1 MDSQQQQQQQ
11 ERSEVGIPP
20 YVPLASLFHSLKSF
34 FDSILSA
41 LGLSSKTGSI
51 LLLGLDNS
59 GKTTLLHRLRTGS
72 VLAHAPT
79 ERPYVES
86 FQCEGVK
93 FSGWD
98 LGGHEAVRHIWEDYL
113 CEASAVV
120 FLIDVN
126 DNERFEEA
134 RDELDAL
141 ISEGVISGV
150 PLAILLNKSDMI
162 SQWTTMKEMTEKVAV
177 EIDFAELKRMHGEDK
192 IRMWGISVLK
202 GEGYQDAFRWI
213 ASFL

>member
-1 MDSQQQQQQQ
+1 MNEDDFQQ
-11 ERSEVGIPP
+11 SNGISPTP
-20 YVPLASLFHSLKSF
+20 YVPLASIFNSLKSF

-41 LGLSSKTGSI
+41 LGLTSKTGSI

-120 FLIDVN
+120 FLIDIN

-141 ISEGVISGV
+141 ISEGAISGV
-150 PLAILLNKSDMI
+150 PLAILLNKCDMI
-162 SQWTTMKEMTEKVAV
+162 SQWKTLKEMEEKVAI
-177 EIDFAELKRMHGEDK
+177 EIDLAELRRMHGEDK

-202 GEGYQDAFRWI
+202 GQGYHNAFQWI